1 MVFAKK
7 SILFLIA
14 VGLLLPACANNP
26 WATDLERSLAG
37 DPSLEDG
44 SVFGSSGATTEEE
57 NESESVPANFPAEIP
72 RYANAEFLSA
82 TQPELADL
90 ASGTTGVTETRWA
103 TPDPAEEVEQFYRD
117 AFSRDGWQLVEPDE
131 ELAES
136 TPSSPD
142 ASPDA
147 SPAPASPTESSATP
161 AATSG
166 SPIVAERDGLR
177 VTVAIVPEAASP
189 SPGANSTENTTEFTI
204 DYQFTDNQTTASSPS
219 PAAPGEGAVVPNEQ
233 TRRGNNGG
241 NATASPSGTLT
252 APEFTDLAQAP
263 AELQPYIADL
273 AKLGAL
279 RVQANGTTTEFAPNT
294 TITRREYARWL
305 VTANNLIYANQ
316 PARRIRLGVSSDQPA
331 FQDVPTSDPDFGEIQ
346 GLANAGLIP
355 SSLSG
360 DTTTVTFRP
369 DAPLT
374 REELMLWKVP
384 VDLRKALPNA
394 TIEAVQQTW
403 GFQDAAQIDPRALRA
418 ILADFQN
425 SDLSNIR
432 RAFGYTTLF
441 QPDKPVTRA
450 EAAAVLWFFGS
461 QGDGLSAK
469 DVLQPGQQGG

>member
-7 SILFLIA
+7 SILVLMAIGF
-14 VGLLLPACANNP
+14 LLPACANSP
-26 WATDLERSLAG
+26 WASNLERSLAG
-37 DPSLEDG
+37 DPSLENG
-44 SVFGSSGATTEEE
+44 SVFGTPGSTAAAE
-57 NESESVPANFPAEIP
+57 NDAVTALPADFPAEIP
-72 RYANAEFLSA
+72 RYTNAELLSV
-82 TQPELADL
+82 TQAEVADL
-90 ASGTTGVTETRWA
+90 SSGATGVTRTRWA
-103 TPDPAEEVEQFYRD
+103 TPDPAEEIAQFYRD
-117 AFSRDGWQLVEPDE
+117 AFNRDGWQLDRSSEEPNNTT
-131 ELAES
+131 
-136 TPSSPD
+136 TPAPT
-142 ASPDA
+142 ASPNA
-147 SPAPASPTESSATP
+147 STTVAGSSATSIS
-161 AATSG
+161 A
-166 SPIVAERDGLR
+166 PIVAERDGLR
-177 VTVAIVPEAASP
+177 VTVAIDPDV
-189 SPGANSTENTTEFTI
+189 NSTETTAENTTEFTI
-204 DYQFTDNQTTASSPS
+204 DYQFINNQTTAQVS
-219 PAAPGEGAVVPNEQ
+219 PAESGEGTSVPNEQ
-233 TRRGNNGG
+233 TQRGENNRSASG
-241 NATASPSGTLT
+241 SPSSTLT
-252 APEFTDLAQAP
+252 APEFTDLNQAP
-263 AELQPYIADL
+263 TELQPYIADL

-279 RVQANGTTTEFAPNT
+279 RVQATGSTTEFSPNT

-331 FQDVPTSDPDFGEIQ
+331 FQDVPVSDPDFGEIQ

-360 DTTTVTFRP
+360 DATAVTFRP

-403 GFQDAAQIDPRALRA
+403 GFQDTAQIDPRALRA

-461 QGDGLSAK
+461 QGDGLSAR